1 VRKTS
6 NNLTLFEATYNYQAA
21 AGNAGQV
28 ISSYDSQ
35 QGNLSFQ
42 YDHLG
47 RLTWVSYV
55 TENIAYSYDR
65 WGNLVQ
71 VARNF
76 IPTDSY
82 VVQTDGQGKPTNRY
96 LTINGQP
103 QVYDAAGHLTDDSV
117 YVYKYDA
124 AGRLRE
130 VYEKA
135 VGNALRQKF
144 WYDYA
149 GRRVKK
155 EERPPVATAHWY
167 YCVWS
172 GDQLLLE
179 Y

>member
-1 VRKTS
+1 V
-6 NNLTLFEATYNYQAA
+6 E
-21 AGNAGQV
+21 
-28 ISSYDSQ
+28 
-35 QGNLSFQ
+35 
-42 YDHLG
+42 
-47 RLTWVSYV
+47 
-55 TENIAYSYDR
+55 
-65 WGNLVQ
+65 

-103 QVYDAAGHLTDDSV
+103 QVYDASGHLTDDSV
-117 YVYKYDA
+117 YLYKYDA

-135 VGNALRQKF
+135 VGNALREKF

-155 EERPPVATAHWY
+155 QVRVSDFDSLWY
-167 YCVWS
+167 YYLWS
-172 GDQLLLE
+172 GAQLAE
-179 Y
+179 R